1 MNEIELEARYCAHNY
16 EPLPMFLRAAKGQPY
31 GMPRGGNTST

>member
-16 EPLPMFLRAAKGQPY
+16 EPLPVVLARGQ
-31 GMPRGGNTST
+31 GATL